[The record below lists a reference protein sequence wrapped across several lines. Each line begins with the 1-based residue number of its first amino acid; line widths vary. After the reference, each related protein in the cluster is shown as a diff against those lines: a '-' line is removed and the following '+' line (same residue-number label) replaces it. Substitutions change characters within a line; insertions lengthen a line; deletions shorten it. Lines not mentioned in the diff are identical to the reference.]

1 MKTWDGNLENFKS
14 VLVDNF
20 NTYVANFNKF
30 CNWLDNYLFLKNDY
44 EISVNLDFPSVVN
57 RDFYNELC
65 DLLQIFQQ
73 KSSYLESKLNHS
85 SYKNQELDEKGHPI
99 PYDFSIEFDLDLI
112 INKDKYNDLYKRLDE
127 NLTAFNLFKNTYG
140 GGN

>member
-1 MKTWDGNLENFKS
+1 MKLWNGNLEDFKS

-20 NTYVANFNKF
+20 ETYVESFNSF
-30 CNWLDNYLFLKNDY
+30 CNWIDDYLFLKNNYKIDADL
-44 EISVNLDFPSVVN
+44 NFPSSEN
-57 RDFYNELC
+57 REFYNKLDSLLELLN
-65 DLLQIFQQ
+65 DKSILLENRLN
-73 KSSYLESKLNHS
+73 KSSYKS
-85 SYKNQELDEKGHPI
+85 QELDKKGHPI

-112 INKDKYNDLYKRLDE
+112 INKDKYNGLYKRLDE

>member
-20 NTYVANFNKF
+20 KTYVEAFNKF
-30 CNWLDNYLFLKNDY
+30 CNWIDDYLFLKNDY

-73 KSSYLESKLNHS
+73 KSSYLENRLNHS
-85 SYKNQELDEKGHPI
+85 SYKSQELDEKGHPI
-99 PYDFSIEFDLDLI
+99 PYDFSIDFDFDLD
-112 INKDKYNDLYKRLDE
+112 INKDKYNELYKRLDE
-127 NLTAFNLFKNTYG
+127 ILTAFNLFKNTYG
-140 GGN
+140 GGI

>member
-1 MKTWDGNLENFKS
+1 MKTWDGNLANFKS

-30 CNWLDNYLFLKNDY
+30 CNWIDDYLFVKNDY
-44 EISVNLDFPSVVN
+44 RIDANLDFPSEIN
-57 RDFYNELC
+57 RNFYNKLFN
-65 DLLQIFQQ
+65 LIQTFQE
-73 KSSYLESKLNHS
+73 KTNCLENRLNNS
-85 SYKNQELDEKGHPI
+85 SYKNQKLDEKGHPI
-99 PYDFSIEFDLDLI
+99 PYDFSINFNYNLE
-112 INKDKYNDLYKRLDE
+112 INKDRYNELYKQLEE

>member
-30 CNWLDNYLFLKNDY
+30 CNWIDNYLFLKNDY

-57 RDFYNELC
+57 RGFYNKLC

-85 SYKNQELDEKGHPI
+85 SYRSQELDEKGHPI
-99 PYDFSIEFDLDLI
+99 PYDFSIDFDLDLD
-112 INKDKYNDLYKRLDE
+112 INKDKYNELYKRLYE
-127 NLTAFNLFKNTYG
+127 ILTAFNLFKNTYG
-140 GGN
+140 GGI

>member
-1 MKTWDGNLENFKS
+1 MKMWDGNLENFKS

-20 NTYVANFNKF
+20 NAYIKEFNDF
-30 CNWLDNYLFLKNDY
+30 CNWIDDYLFMKNNY
-44 EISVNLDFPSVVN
+44 KININPDFPSVVN

-65 DLLQIFQQ
+65 DLLQTFQR
-73 KSSYLESKLNHS
+73 KSNYLENKLNHS
-85 SYKNQELDEKGHPI
+85 SYRNQELGKEGHPI
-99 PYDFSIEFDLDLI
+99 PYDFSIDFDFDLD
-112 INKDKYNDLYKRLDE
+112 INKDKYNELYKRLDE

>member
-30 CNWLDNYLFLKNDY
+30 CNWIDNYLFLKNDY

-57 RDFYNELC
+57 RGFYNKLC

>member
-1 MKTWDGNLENFKS
+1 MKTWDGNLANFKS

-20 NTYVANFNKF
+20 KTYVVDFNKF
-30 CNWLDNYLFLKNDY
+30 CNWIDDYLFLKNDY

-73 KSSYLESKLNHS
+73 KSGYLESKLNHS

>member
-1 MKTWDGNLENFKS
+1 MKTWDGNLGNFKS

-20 NTYVANFNKF
+20 NAYIKEFNDF
-30 CNWLDNYLFLKNDY
+30 CNWIDGYLFLKNDY
-44 EISVNLDFPSVVN
+44 KIDTDLNFPSSEN
-57 RDFYNELC
+57 REFYNKL
-65 DLLQIFQQ
+65 DSLLKLLHDKSILLENRLN
-73 KSSYLESKLNHS
+73 KSSYKS
-85 SYKNQELDEKGHPI
+85 QELDKKGHPI

-112 INKDKYNDLYKRLDE
+112 INKDKYNGLYKRLDE

>member
-1 MKTWDGNLENFKS
+1 MKTWNGNLGNFKS

-20 NTYVANFNKF
+20 NAYIKEFNDF
-30 CNWLDNYLFLKNDY
+30 CNWIDDYLFMKNNYKININPDFL
-44 EISVNLDFPSVVN
+44 SVIN

-73 KSSYLESKLNHS
+73 KSSYLENKLNHS
-85 SYKNQELDEKGHPI
+85 SYKNQELDKKGHPI
-99 PYDFSIEFDLDLI
+99 PYDFSIDFDLD
-112 INKDKYNDLYKRLDE
+112 INKDKYNELYKRLDE
-127 NLTAFNLFKNTYG
+127 ILTAFNLFKNTYG

>member
-1 MKTWDGNLENFKS
+1 MKTWDGNLANFKS

-30 CNWLDNYLFLKNDY
+30 CNWIDDYLFLKNDY
-44 EISVNLDFPSVVN
+44 EINVNLDFPSVVN

-65 DLLQIFQQ
+65 DLLQIFQH

>member
-30 CNWLDNYLFLKNDY
+30 CNWIDNYLFLKNDY
-44 EISVNLDFPSVVN
+44 GISVNLDFPSVVN
-57 RDFYNELC
+57 RGFYNKLC

>member
-14 VLVDNF
+14 VLVDNLK
-20 NTYVANFNKF
+20 TYVETFNNF
-30 CNWLDNYLFLKNDY
+30 CNWLDDYLFLKNDY

-65 DLLQIFQQ
+65 DLIQTFQQ

-85 SYKNQELDEKGHPI
+85 SYRSQELDEKGHPI

-112 INKDKYNDLYKRLDE
+112 INKDKYNDLYMQLDK

>member
-20 NTYVANFNKF
+20 KTYVVDFNKF
-30 CNWLDNYLFLKNDY
+30 CNWIDDYLFLKNDY
-44 EISVNLDFPSVVN
+44 EINVNLDFPSVVN

-73 KSSYLESKLNHS
+73 KSSYLENKLNHS

-112 INKDKYNDLYKRLDE
+112 INKDQYNDLYKRLDE

>member
-1 MKTWDGNLENFKS
+1 MKTWDGNLENFKP

-20 NTYVANFNKF
+20 KTYVETFNKF
-30 CNWLDNYLFLKNDY
+30 CNWIGDYLFLKNDY

-73 KSSYLESKLNHS
+73 KSSYLENRLNHS
-85 SYKNQELDEKGHPI
+85 SYKNQKLDKKGHPI
-99 PYDFSIEFDLDLI
+99 PYNFSINFNYNLE
-112 INKDKYNDLYKRLDE
+112 INKDEYNKLYKRLDE

>member
-1 MKTWDGNLENFKS
+1 MKTWGGNLENFKS

-20 NTYVANFNKF
+20 KTYVETFNEF
-30 CNWLDNYLFLKNDY
+30 CNWIDDYLFLKNDY
-44 EISVNLDFPSVVN
+44 EINVNLDFPSVVN

-73 KSSYLESKLNHS
+73 KSSYLENKLNHS

-112 INKDKYNDLYKRLDE
+112 INKDQYNDLYKRLDE

>member
-1 MKTWDGNLENFKS
+1 MWYGNIENFKS